1 LQDALIDIDDAF
13 RRQQDELWNGKMN
26 RMNNGSGSNVGKR
39 LYPGSTALV
48 GVLDINTTISSS
60 IKKQKKIKTLTI
72 ANIGDG
78 RAVLCRRGRAVRLTR
93 DHTADDEE
101 ERERIINNVS
111 SSIVSQ
117 RYGNWRVGSAGLQ
130 VTRSIGDA
138 DMKIEGVLTAE
149 AEIHDVEL
157 DDDDDWFVII
167 ATDGLWDVIDDQE
180 AVRLMCDTV
189 KQPSMC
195 AQRLVTEAIA
205 RGSRDNVTAIVV
217 VLRAEQ
223 GTAEMVW
230 SSEPSPSSVVVMDK
244 DRKAMPIS
252 MDELYD
258 TY

>member
-1 LQDALIDIDDAF
+1 
-13 RRQQDELWNGKMN
+13 
-26 RMNNGSGSNVGKR
+26 
-39 LYPGSTALV
+39 
-48 GVLDINTTISSS
+48 
-60 IKKQKKIKTLTI
+60 
-72 ANIGDG
+72 
-78 RAVLCRRGRAVRLTR
+78 VRLSR

-101 ERERIINNVS
+101 ERERIINATAVSSSS

-117 RYGNWRVGSAGLQ
+117 RYGSWRVGSAGLQ
-130 VTRSIGDA
+130 VTRSIGDV
-138 DMKIEGVLTAE
+138 DMKVEKVLTAE

-157 DDDDDWFVII
+157 DDEDDWFVII
-167 ATDGLWDVIDDQE
+167 ATDGLWDVMNDQE

-217 VLRAEQ
+217 VLRADQ

-230 SSEPSPSSVVVMDK
+230 SSKPSPSSEVMSK
-244 DRKAMPIS
+244 KKAMHLS
-252 MDELYD
+252 VDELYD